1 MLFKNSTVLYITFR
15 KNADIGTAMQL
26 DQIINTGN
34 YVQTD
39 DDTCT
44 EIPEIR
50 SLVIECVN

>member
-26 DQIINTGN
+26 DQIINTGK

-39 DDTCT
+39 DDTYT

>member
-15 KNADIGTAMQL
+15 KNGNIGTAMQL
-26 DQIINTGN
+26 DQIINTGK

-39 DDTCT
+39 DDICT

>member
-1 MLFKNSTVLYITFR
+1 MLFKNPTVLYITFR
-15 KNADIGTAMQL
+15 KYADKGTAMQL